1 MTIYTVV
8 SVDELDMETLDYNIV
23 GSYVRRGD
31 ALMECAKCILERA
44 EMRCDLE
51 HMLLH
56 DENHK
61 DFPRRGKKKRLE
73 YLIDKLGGDSY
84 YCICCG
90 GYGSFH
96 FSVCENDVEGEF
108 YELVT
113 WGDSDL
119 EDPCFTTPGC
129 EVFTD
134 KALALLAAANY
145 ARDLICLYN
154 GNSKERAQKEANEIA
169 RALDEDGESM
179 LTLDDGTAAHWKLC
193 RRRMEKDVV

>member
-1 MTIYTVV
+1 MTIYTVI
-8 SVDELDMETLDYNIV
+8 SVDELDMEPIDYNIA

-31 ALMECAKCILERA
+31 ALRECAKYILERA
-44 EMRCDLE
+44 GMRCDLE

-73 YLIDKLGGDSY
+73 YLLDVLGSDGY
-84 YCICCG
+84 YCIYCE

-96 FSVCENDVEGEF
+96 FSVYENDVEGEF

-145 ARDLICLYN
+145 ARDLICQYN

-169 RALDEDGESM
+169 RALDEDGEFM
-179 LTLDDGTAAHWKLC
+179 LPLDDGTAVHWKLC
-193 RRRMEKDVV
+193 RLRMEKDVV